1 MVLNAGSPL
10 DIECVTHIESSGSY
24 KHDTRRL
31 EAQSFYFEFI
41 ASRAK

>member
-1 MVLNAGSPL
+1 MLVPPIDFENIS
-10 DIECVTHIESSGSY
+10 HIESSGSY

-31 EAQSFYFEFI
+31 KPQTFDFESI